1 MKHVVR
7 IAIVDNDKDRNYPSN
22 FICMLPQRV
31 ATATQDESVFARI
44 FGKERVEV
52 ARTLLTSA
60 LEYEDDSETRIE
72 IRQRLKR
79 LENKSC
85 TDCET

>member
-22 FICMLPQRV
+22 FICVLQQRV
-31 ATATQDESVFARI
+31 TTATQDESVFARI